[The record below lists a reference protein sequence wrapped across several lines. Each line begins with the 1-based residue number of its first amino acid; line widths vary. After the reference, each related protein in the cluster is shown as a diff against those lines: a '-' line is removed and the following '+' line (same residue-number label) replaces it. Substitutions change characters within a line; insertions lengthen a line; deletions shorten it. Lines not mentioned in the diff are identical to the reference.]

1 MSDVQLQEPRP
12 ASGSGRIAL
21 EIPLQVSR
29 PAEDPG
35 ARRGEPVRVGVPF
48 PKGSCAADAAV
59 RVRDAAGVSVPVQ
72 TRVLDRWSDG
82 SVRWMLV
89 DLRLDSGAAE
99 GQCVLSVEGQERR
112 IPHTPP
118 APLAPLANSLKGA
131 RGERSAVSEA
141 APSSERGTQ
150 SGPSD
155 ASASRGSAFANQ
167 GADASLDGVGAA
179 TAFAREDG
187 DGVIVNTG
195 AAWFRVDRRGP
206 FPFSDV
212 RINDVPVL
220 DAAGVGLQAL
230 DEQGQPA
237 TLTLSRVVLE
247 ESGPVRAVVL
257 VEGALRKADGGRWL
271 TLIARLHFVRG
282 LGQVECHVT
291 IRNPRR
297 AEHPG
302 GCWDLGDAGSVLFKD
317 LSLTWQLAAAA
328 SAGRPFVRYSAELG
342 QPFTDA
348 GELLEIYQDSS
359 GGENWR
365 SLNHLNR
372 NHEIPVSFR
381 GYRLTTAR
389 GERMGLRATPI
400 VSLSSGTH
408 TIAVAMRDFWQNCPK
423 AIDAGRDG
431 LALRLFPKQY
441 ADLHELQGGEQKTH
455 VFTVSFTP
463 GTGATATDPVSHQ
476 PLLWARSPVRVHP
489 SPAWYSEAE
498 ATPYLTPR
506 AADTNPLYLAL
517 VDQAIAGDDTF
528 VTKREVIDQYGWRHY
543 GDLYGDHEA
552 VRQQGG
558 PPLISHYN
566 NQYDVVW
573 GLACQ
578 FMRSGDWRWRDQ
590 MEAMAAHVI
599 DIDLYHTDED
609 KAAYNQGLFWHTYH
623 YVDVDTG
630 THRSYPAKFRHIVHG
645 GGPSSEQNYATGL
658 MLLYFMTGNVLARD
672 SAIALARFVIA
683 IDDGTKTVF
692 RWVDRGY
699 TGLASASGSMAYHGP
714 GRGPGN
720 SVAALVDGHRI
731 TGDRVFLAKAEQL
744 IRRCIHPQDDI
755 EARNLLDAERRWYY
769 TMFLQAVGKYL
780 DHKAELGELD
790 EPYAYARASLLHY
803 ARWMAQHE
811 YPYLEKPEILEYPTE
826 TWPAQD
832 MRKSQVFKFAA
843 RHADEDDRGRFLERA
858 QFFFDYSTRTLTG
871 MPAKRALAR
880 PVVLLLANGLM
891 HAWFQARTD
900 PAAGIAASIAAPRP
914 SREPASYGRPQRFVT
929 QRDRAKTRVMALA
942 AAGGAAILAGVVAL
956 GWWLLSG

>member
-1 MSDVQLQEPRP
+1 MKGSTETGMSDVQLQEQRP
-12 ASGSGRIAL
+12 ADGSGRRAL
-21 EIPLQVSR
+21 EVALQVSR
-29 PAEDPG
+29 AAEDAG
-35 ARRGEPVRVGVPF
+35 ARQGEPVRVGVPF
-48 PKGSCAADAAV
+48 PKGSCAADAVV
-59 RVRDAAGVSVPVQ
+59 RARDAAGATAPVQ

-89 DLRLDSGAAE
+89 DLGVDSE
-99 GQCVLSVEGQERR
+99 YDTQVVLSVEGQEQN
-112 IPHTPP
+112 PHTPP
-118 APLAPLANSLKGA
+118 TTAAGETA
-131 RGERSAVSEA
+131 R
-141 APSSERGTQ
+141 
-150 SGPSD
+150 
-155 ASASRGSAFANQ
+155 
-167 GADASLDGVGAA
+167 
-179 TAFAREDG
+179 TAFAKEDA
-187 DGVIVNTG
+187 DGVTVDTG
-195 AAWFRVDRRGP
+195 AARFRVERRGP
-206 FPFSDV
+206 FPFADV

-220 DAAGVGLQAL
+220 DAAVSGLQAL

-237 TLTLSRVVLE
+237 ALAISRVVLE

-257 VEGALRKADGGRWL
+257 VEGALRKADGARWL
-271 TLIARLHFVRG
+271 ALIARLHFVRG

-297 AEHPG
+297 ADHPG

-317 LSLTWQLAAAA
+317 ISLTWQLAAAAPHSAAVGAPAAAATNAHTAAAA

-372 NHEIPVSFR
+372 NHEVPASFR

-389 GERMGLRATPI
+389 GEQTGLRATPI
-400 VSLSSGTH
+400 VSLSSGAH
-408 TIAVAMRDFWQNCPK
+408 TLAVAMRDFWQNCPK

-455 VFTVSFTP
+455 VFTVSFAP
-463 GTGATATDPVSHQ
+463 GAAGADPVSQ
-476 PLLWARSPVRVHP
+476 KPLLWARSPARVHP

-506 AADTNPLYLAL
+506 AADANPLYLAL

-528 VTKREVIDQYGWRHY
+528 ITKREVIDQYGWRHY

-552 VRQQGG
+552 VRQEGG

-658 MLLYFMTGNVLARD
+658 MLLYFMTGNVLARE

-683 IDDGTKTVF
+683 IDDGTRTVF
-692 RWVDRGY
+692 KWLDRGY

-755 EARNLLDAERRWYY
+755 ADRNLLDAERRWYY

-803 ARWMAQHE
+803 ARWMAQYE

-843 RHADEDDRGRFLERA
+843 RHADEGDRARFLERA
-858 QFFFDYSTRTLTG
+858 QFFFEYSTRTLTG

-880 PVVLLLANGLM
+880 PVVLLLANGFM
-891 HAWFQARTD
+891 HAWFQGRTD
-900 PAAGIAASIAAPRP
+900 IAAPRP
-914 SREPASYGRPQRFVT
+914 SREPSSYGRPQRFVT
-929 QRDRAKTRVMALA
+929 QRDRARKRAVALA
-942 AAGGAAILAGVVAL
+942 GLAALTLLGGIVAL
-956 GWWLLSG
+956 GWWLLSGR